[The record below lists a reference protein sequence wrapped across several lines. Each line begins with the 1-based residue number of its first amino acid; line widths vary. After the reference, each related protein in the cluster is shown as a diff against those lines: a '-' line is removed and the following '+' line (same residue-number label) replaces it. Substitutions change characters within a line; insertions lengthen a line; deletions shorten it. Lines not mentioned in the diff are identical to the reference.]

1 MPPIGTFLTLGLHEA
16 HCILA
21 LACLLWN
28 LFFLN
33 QQFITWDLMVDH
45 GSYIR
50 SLLKLEEKKGKG
62 KEKR

>member
-1 MPPIGTFLTLGLHEA
+1 
-16 HCILA
+16 
-21 LACLLWN
+21 
-28 LFFLN
+28 
-33 QQFITWDLMVDH
+33 MVDH